1 MPFAIEPF
9 LYYECIRLCLFFMN
23 DVVIHICENIIL
35 VFFCILFDE
44 IWHRNMKSKAL
55 SQGPTLDRAPLLQ
68 SPVHGSCAVC
78 M

>member
-1 MPFAIEPF
+1 MYQIMFV
-9 LYYECIRLCLFFMN
+9 FMN
-23 DVVIHICENIIL
+23 GVVTRICERYNKICCL
-35 VFFCILFDE
+35 LFDE

-55 SQGPTLDRAPLLQ
+55 SQGPTPDRAPLLQ